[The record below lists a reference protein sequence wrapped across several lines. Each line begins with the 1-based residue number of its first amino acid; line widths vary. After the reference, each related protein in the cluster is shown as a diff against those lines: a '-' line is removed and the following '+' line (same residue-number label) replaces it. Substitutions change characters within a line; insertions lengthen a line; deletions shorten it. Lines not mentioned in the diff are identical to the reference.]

1 MDKTEL
7 TYELRELQKIYKS
20 GILDKNSEIGDRIK
34 ELRQKLF
41 SIGE

>member
-7 TYELRELQKIYKS
+7 TYELRELQKIHKS
-20 GILDKNSEIGDRIK
+20 GILDKNSVIGDRIK

>member
-20 GILDKNSEIGDRIK
+20 GILYKNSVIGDRI
-34 ELRQKLF
+34 EDLRQKLLL
-41 SIGE
+41 IGE